1 MQHAK
6 LSPSSSARWLSC
18 TGSVKA
24 EQAFPSSTTSYAVE
38 GTTAHALAELCL
50 TTNDHP
56 TKYIGQTLEGHIVD
70 EDMVEH
76 IAAYCAYVKSYS
88 GVHLYEHRFSLAKW
102 IPDSFGTSD
111 AVVIDEANKTAHI
124 IDLKYGKGVSVEA
137 EQNTQAMLYAL
148 GVIDDL
154 GFMYEFDT
162 VVIHIYQPRIKNYS
176 SWQTSTNYLLE
187 WAEWVSQRAKE
198 TQLPDAPRTPSEK
211 ACQWCKAKATCKALL
226 DHTHNV
232 IMNDFDDLTSI
243 NPDTLT
249 DNELRVVMDNAKL
262 IKSWLDAVE
271 SHIFDKLNNG
281 QAFDGYKLVEG
292 RSTRTW
298 QDEQQAA
305 ILLADKVPSDKLFT
319 QKLISPA
326 QAEKLL
332 KNDKELFA
340 SLVTKSAGKPTLVP
354 SCDKRIALNDANV
367 FDALD

>member
-1 MQHAK
+1 MHAK

-24 EQAFPSSTTSYAVE
+24 EQAFPSSTTSYAAE

-50 TTNDHP
+50 TTNTP
-56 TKYIGQTLEGHIVD
+56 TSNYIGQTLEGYIVD
-70 EDMVEH
+70 EDMAEH

-176 SWQTSTNYLLE
+176 SWQTSTKYLLE
-187 WAEWVSQRAKE
+187 WVEWAKQRAKE
-198 TQLPDAPRTPSEK
+198 ALQDDAPRTPSDK

-232 IMNDFDDLTSI
+232 LMNDFDELDNI
-243 NPDTLT
+243 KPDTLT
-249 DNELRVVMDNAKL
+249 DRELKVILDNAKL

-271 SHIFDKLNNG
+271 SHVFDKLNNG
-281 QAFDGYKLVEG
+281 QDFDGYKLVEG
-292 RSTRTW
+292 RSTRAWLNEDT
-298 QDEQQAA
+298 AA
-305 ILLADKVPSDKLFT
+305 QVLLKSGLEPDTLYTKKI
-319 QKLISPA
+319 ISPA
-326 QAEKLL
+326 QAEKVL
-332 KNDKELFA
+332 KKDKELFA

>member
-1 MQHAK
+1 MA
-6 LSPSSSARWLSC
+6 
-18 TGSVKA
+18 
-24 EQAFPSSTTSYAVE
+24 
-38 GTTAHALAELCL
+38 
-50 TTNDHP
+50 
-56 TKYIGQTLEGHIVD
+56 
-70 EDMVEH
+70 EH

-88 GVHLYEHRFSLAKW
+88 GVHLYEHRFSLTKW

-176 SWQTSTNYLLE
+176 SWQTSTKYLLE
-187 WAEWVSQRAKE
+187 WVEWANNAQKKPCKMTRHAHQAKRLVNGVKQR
-198 TQLPDAPRTPSEK
+198 QR
-211 ACQWCKAKATCKALL
+211 KALL

-262 IKSWLDAVE
+262 IKSWFDAVE
-271 SHIFDKLNNG
+271 AHIFDKLNNG

-319 QKLISPA
+319 KTNQSSTSR
-326 QAEKLL
+326 KLL
-332 KNDKELFA
+332 KTIKSYLRHLSQNRQVNRHSFHHAIKE
-340 SLVTKSAGKPTLVP
+340 SH
-354 SCDKRIALNDANV
+354 
-367 FDALD
+367 

>member
-24 EQAFPSSTTSYAVE
+24 EQAFPSSTTSYAAE

-70 EDMVEH
+70 EDMAEH

-88 GVHLYEHRFSLAKW
+88 GVHLYEHRFSLTKW

-124 IDLKYGKGVSVEA
+124 IDLKYGKGVSVDA

-176 SWQTSTNYLLE
+176 SWQTSTKYLLE
-187 WAEWVSQRAKE
+187 WVEWVSQRAKE

-271 SHIFDKLNNG
+271 AHIFDKLNNG